1 MMTERE
7 RLNRLRRIARLLD
20 ARFGV
25 PGTRFRFGADSLLG
39 LVPGVGDAA
48 TALVSLYILAE
59 ARRLGV
65 GMPTLIRMGWNVAL
79 DLGLGAVPVIG
90 DVFDFFWKSN
100 LKNIALLEADLA
112 RRGQGPRSFN
122 TSR

>member
-1 MMTERE
+1 MTNAES
-7 RLNRLRRIARLLD
+7 LARLRTIARLLD
-20 ARFGV
+20 ARFGI
-25 PGTRFRFGADSLLG
+25 PGTGLRFGVDSLLG
-39 LVPGVGDAA
+39 LLPGVGDAA

-59 ARRLGV
+59 ARRMGV

-79 DLGLGAVPVIG
+79 DLGLGAVPLLG
-90 DVFDFFWKSN
+90 DIFDLFWKSN

>member
-65 GMPTLIRMGWNVAL
+65 DMPTLIRMGWNVAL

-112 RRGQGPRSFN
+112 RRGQGSRSFN

>member
-100 LKNIALLEADLA
+100 LKNIALLETDLA